1 VREWKGVLEMPHL
14 NLKTIAQADIQ
25 AFTRGQACGNCPMG
39 KIVLFEA

>member
-1 VREWKGVLEMPHL
+1 VEGCAGNAAPEFE
-14 NLKTIAQADIQ
+14 TIAQADIQ